1 MESQMIGYEVRAPA
15 DQEVLGAAIDI
26 YCWRM
31 EALLRAGYTQLCADV
46 LAQDRQVDLHLAC
59 DLRARGCAEHTAYLI
74 LS

>member
-1 MESQMIGYEVRAPA
+1 MERQMIGYEVPA
-15 DQEVLGAAIDI
+15 TAAQEVAGATIDV

-31 EALLRAGYTQLCADV
+31 EALLCAGYTRLCADV
-46 LAQDRQVDLHLAC
+46 LAQDRKVDLHLAC